1 MASGREENG
10 ESRRGGA
17 PRGRISVEGEGRQRP
32 FMRGI
37 MIHSLMAR
45 GVDFESAYR
54 TANRVRE
61 RFQDRSVV
69 DKTEL
74 ADAIRAL
81 LGKEVDESRP
91 PFVPEMVVTGH
102 GKGTPFSKGTLSQSL
117 LAAAIEPNDAFDV
130 ARAIETELVQR
141 GSLEITRRDL
151 RHLAYEK
158 LVDRLGKDVARRY
171 LVWRKYE
178 DPERPVIIL
187 LGGAAG
193 VGKTTLA
200 LEVAHRL
207 GIGRVVSTD
216 SIRQIMRIMLSPE
229 LAPEIH
235 GSSYDAHQGMRPDLL
250 GDDPVIA
257 GLRAQS
263 ATVSVGIRASLDRAI
278 SENASMVMDGVALV
292 PGMLDLERYRE
303 RADMIFLVVAL
314 VDDEAFCDRFEAR
327 AKGSKRGTH
336 RYVDNLD
343 GILRIQEHFLEA
355 ADRYDIPI
363 VDNVSFEKSVLLI
376 IRHIAETLRKSGF
389 FRSSEMLQGSR

>member
-1 MASGREENG
+1 
-10 ESRRGGA
+10 
-17 PRGRISVEGEGRQRP
+17 
-32 FMRGI
+32 MRGI
-37 MIHSLMAR
+37 MIHSLMSR
-45 GVDFESAYR
+45 GVDFEAAYR
-54 TANRVRE
+54 TANRVRA
-61 RFQDRSVV
+61 RFLDRNVV

-74 ADAIRAL
+74 ADAIREL
-81 LGKEVDESRP
+81 LGKEIDDSRF
-91 PFVPEMVVTGH
+91 PFVPEITVIGH

-141 GSLEITRRDL
+141 GSLQIARPDL

-158 LVDRLGKDVARRY
+158 LVDQLGKDVARRY

-178 DPERPVIIL
+178 NPERPVIIL

-250 GDDPVIA
+250 GNDPVIA

-292 PGMLDLERYRE
+292 PGMLDLEPYRE
-303 RADMIFLVVAL
+303 RADVIFLAVAL
-314 VDDEAFCDRFEAR
+314 VEDEAFSDRFAAR
-327 AKGSKRGTH
+327 AKGSNRGTH
-336 RYVDNLD
+336 RYLDNLD
-343 GILRIQEHFLEA
+343 AILRIQEHFLET
-355 ADRYDIPI
+355 ADRYDVPI

-389 FRSSEMLQGSR
+389 FRSSEMLQGSD